1 MTAIEPPAY
10 DGFGYE
16 ALISSSHGDSELPVY
31 TGRRAPPPQPV
42 VREPQEFTHEIKARG
57 GVPWATLT
65 IQSDPRLTKAVPTIT
80 EGSNLDGSVK
90 LALRSVET
98 IQAVC
103 VLIKGEIMDGGPAS
117 IPISFLDLK
126 HTVWSAAEGDPL
138 APENTGKSM
147 LKLKGD
153 YHWPF
158 SIELPTTLTKDGQTF
173 RLPHTFMDRL
183 ASFSVR
189 YTAELRILRGKL
201 RPDDKVACPF
211 VYFSMRQPDP
221 PSMLR
226 KLAYQEN
233 SPLFGPE
240 ADPEG
245 WHTETF
251 SVRGMIFSSRMIEVK
266 CAFSLATPLS
276 YTRSASIP
284 CAMTIETQDTQALD
298 LLSSPSA
305 FIVYLERANH
315 ENLEPWKNTCEPV
328 GQAVFWPS
336 TEGAPEDSSRRR
348 HLMGE
353 IHLKPNLQPSSAVF
367 GFAVEY
373 SVVVFPFQAVAFK
386 PTDNKPVFQQVV
398 EITTR
403 YAAGPRPRTY
413 TPPTYATRNP
423 IVDYYYYTK
432 VMQAAQHVKGRGR
445 GGR

>member
-1 MTAIEPPAY
+1 MTAIRPPSY
-10 DGFGYE
+10 DGSGHE
-16 ALISSSHGDSELPVY
+16 ALISSSHGDSELPLY
-31 TGRRAPPPQPV
+31 TGRRTPPPHPV
-42 VREPQEFTHEIKARG
+42 VREPQEFTHEIKTRG

-65 IQSDPRLTKAVPTIT
+65 IQGDSRLTKAVPTIT

-103 VLIKGEIMDGGPAS
+103 ILIKGDIMNGGPTSA
-117 IPISFLDLK
+117 PISFLDLK

-138 APENTGKSM
+138 ARKNTGKSM

-158 SIELPTTLTKDGQTF
+158 SIELPTTLTKDRQTF

-211 VYFSMRQPDP
+211 VYFSMRQPGP

-251 SVRGMIFSSRMIEVK
+251 TVRGMVFSSRMIEVK
-266 CAFSLATPLS
+266 CALS

-284 CAMTIETQDTQALD
+284 CAMTIETQDTRALD

-305 FIVYLERANH
+305 LVVYLERANH
-315 ENLEPWKNTCEPV
+315 ENLEPWKNTCDPV

-353 IHLKPNLQPSSAVF
+353 IHLKPNLQPSSAVSLTWIVDF
-367 GFAVEY
+367 HLFDV
-373 SVVVFPFQAVAFK
+373 SH
-386 PTDNKPVFQQVV
+386 KPVLQQVV

-413 TPPTYATRNP
+413 TSPTYATRNP
-423 IVDYYYYTK
+423 FIDYYYYTK
-432 VMQAAQHVKGRGR
+432 LQIVQTRPHLP
-445 GGR
+445 